1 MMVEHRY
8 LKVFLLLSSYLVIG
22 LGIYIVTQH
31 FCKQKYSQKV
41 QEAMCLVKVSV
52 CDNVG
57 NPIAFPS
64 AKISGSTRSS
74 IGNQY
79 GEIILMAPK
88 HALISFQLPVRYPYY
103 KARDVIVPD
112 SSTWTTKVKAY
123 RAFIE
128 PSKLRPR

>member
-1 MMVEHRY
+1 MKLEHRY
-8 LKVFLLLSSYLVIG
+8 LKVCLLLSSYLVIG
-22 LGIYIVTQH
+22 MGIYIVTQH

-41 QEAMCLVKVSV
+41 QETMCLVKVSV

-64 AKISGSTRSS
+64 AKISGSSRSS

-79 GEIILMAPK
+79 GEIIMMAPK
-88 HALISFQLPVRYPYY
+88 HALISFQLPMRYPYY
-103 KARDVIVPD
+103 MARDVIVPD